1 MKFVVLT
8 GERGWT
14 SERHLVHITSG
25 AFTVMNFLVWGHS
38 EECIDQ
44 VVDYLA
50 EHAPGLLDTDYVNE
64 EMERLMAEGLTD
76 STAYERAAVDMICAG
91 NCCDYISS
99 ETVHLTCNPIRE
111 DIKRH
116 TDHRNTELLV
126 A

>member
-1 MKFVVLT
+1 MKFVTLT
-8 GERGWT
+8 ENRGY
-14 SERHLVHITSG
+14 SNERHLVRITSG
-25 AFTVMNFLVWGHS
+25 AFTVMNFLVWGHG

-99 ETVHLTCNPIRE
+99 ETVHFTWNPIRE
-111 DIKRH
+111 DIKRF
-116 TDHRNTELLV
+116 TDHWSTELLV